1 MEEISRTEIHDEITT
16 KLLAAEKEAEL
27 SNTRYSAQDVLN
39 SISAEQSMTKEQAYK
54 KLMEEIQKGIDSA
67 EKHGCIPEDEV
78 LRILGIDNLEET
90 MQDKPLYDP
99 ETGLPTDPA
108 YLECE
113 LPEFLQTSLDR
124 MKATWERLDAGIKDI
139 RWDCDYCELQ
149 SDINVA
155 EVCGLISE
163 EQAWYLR
170 ENYLRI
176 QRPGEIP

>member
-1 MEEISRTEIHDEITT
+1 MNKISETDIHDEI
-16 KLLAAEKEAEL
+16 AAELLEAEQEAEL
-27 SNTRYSAQDVLN
+27 TDLRLSAQDVLK
-39 SISAEQSMTKEQAYK
+39 SIAVK
-54 KLMEEIQKGIDSA
+54 
-67 EKHGCIPEDEV
+67 
-78 LRILGIDNLEET
+78 LEET
-90 MQDKPLYDP
+90 MQDKPMYDP

-108 YLECE
+108 YLECG

-176 QRPGEIP
+176 ERPGEIP

>member
-1 MEEISRTEIHDEITT
+1 MLYSVQKNAQKKSGGERSQSEEGDP
-16 KLLAAEKEAEL
+16 
-27 SNTRYSAQDVLN
+27 
-39 SISAEQSMTKEQAYK
+39 M
-54 KLMEEIQKGIDSA
+54 
-67 EKHGCIPEDEV
+67 
-78 LRILGIDNLEET
+78 EET
-90 MQDKPLYDP
+90 MQDKSIYDP

-108 YLECE
+108 YLECG

-149 SDINVA
+149 SDINVC

-176 QRPGEIP
+176 ERPGEIP

>member
-1 MEEISRTEIHDEITT
+1 
-16 KLLAAEKEAEL
+16 
-27 SNTRYSAQDVLN
+27 
-39 SISAEQSMTKEQAYK
+39 
-54 KLMEEIQKGIDSA
+54 
-67 EKHGCIPEDEV
+67 
-78 LRILGIDNLEET
+78 
-90 MQDKPLYDP
+90 MQDLPKYDT

-108 YLECE
+108 YLECG
-113 LPEFLQTSLDR
+113 LPEFLQTSLNR

-149 SDINVA
+149 SDINVS

-176 QRPGEIP
+176 ERPGEIP

>member
-1 MEEISRTEIHDEITT
+1 MAEIRKIDIAA
-16 KLLAAEKEAEL
+16 KLLEAEQEAEL
-27 SNTRYSAQDVLN
+27 TDLRLSAQDVLN
-39 SISAEQSMTKEQAYK
+39 SISEEQSMTKEQAYK
-54 KLMEEIQKGIDSA
+54 KLIEEILKGIDSA
-67 EKHGCIPEDEV
+67 ENHGWIPEDEV
-78 LRILGIDNLEET
+78 LRILGIDNLEEA

-108 YLECE
+108 YLECG
-113 LPEFLQTSLDR
+113 LPEFLQTSLNR

-176 QRPGEIP
+176 ERPGEIP